1 MNRKKVT
8 IKAKPTAKTP
18 ARSADDWVSEG
29 AGAPAPRAPESAP
42 AKAEKEPT
50 TRYTIDIPT
59 PLHKKMKARCAV
71 EGWKMNEEVIKLLR
85 AKFDA
90 ED

>member
-1 MNRKKVT
+1 MPKKVT
-8 IKAKPTAKTP
+8 IKAKPTTRQP
-18 ARSADDWVSEG
+18 ARSADEWVSAG
-29 AGAPAPRAPESAP
+29 AAAPAPHAPESAP

-59 PLHKKMKARCAV
+59 ALHKKMKSKCAA